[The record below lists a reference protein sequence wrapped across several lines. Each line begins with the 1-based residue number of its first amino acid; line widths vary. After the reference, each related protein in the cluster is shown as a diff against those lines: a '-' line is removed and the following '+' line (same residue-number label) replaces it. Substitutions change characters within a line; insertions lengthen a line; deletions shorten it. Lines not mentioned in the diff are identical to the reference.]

1 MLPRVFDMFAQVD
14 RTLSRSQ
21 GGLGIGL
28 TLAKNL
34 VQMHGGRIDA
44 SSAGLGHGSEFTIRL
59 PLVSEAPYP
68 HFPMASPPADT
79 QPLPVRR
86 ILAVD
91 DTRAA
96 AFTLAKLL
104 EKMGQRVWTA
114 ADGDAALQIARTERP
129 EVIISDIA
137 MPNMD
142 GYELARQLRQ
152 EPGFERVVLVALTG
166 FGQESDRERAR
177 EAGFDHHLIKP
188 VDVAAL
194 QELLAALPAPPHRT
208 VS

>member
-1 MLPRVFDMFAQVD
+1 
-14 RTLSRSQ
+14 
-21 GGLGIGL
+21 
-28 TLAKNL
+28 
-34 VQMHGGRIDA
+34 
-44 SSAGLGHGSEFTIRL
+44 
-59 PLVSEAPYP
+59 
-68 HFPMASPPADT
+68 
-79 QPLPVRR
+79 VRR